1 MNRLVRSCRRSVNA
15 AYIHCRTDSRS
26 SGLRQKSG
34 APVLL
39 AQSATRP
46 AATTPIM
53 GSRDETRSGYTL
65 MEMLIASVLIASL
78 MSAAWNLLSL
88 YTDFLS
94 AGRES
99 AATQQLAR
107 SLFEIV
113 ADDLQQVSL
122 NGDETSP
129 TPTVAPMFDAVSF
142 DEELAAQNFD
152 LENEA
157 TEITPA
163 PSSIDLFLQ
172 SQAEPTVPG
181 SLELIGTSSS
191 LLLTRLRSPA
201 IDHTA
206 NSRLS
211 GSLDEFSMAGLEDS
225 SLAGS
230 NPSVSDIAT
239 VVYQFEASR
248 ISDGTARSLPGGLHR
263 VEMESQQ
270 WFAAMQSSVDLD
282 GGEDSELDRSTLEAL
297 LYGSSV
303 DASLSGSASTNE
315 AFPEG
320 AELGEDSPVQTPQ
333 PQHEHIPEVVSCRF
347 AYFDGS
353 AWASNW
359 DSRSSRT
366 LPRAIRIEFSLLSA
380 SDLQQVSDAL
390 QTGKTGRDELDQA
403 QTTPK
408 FEIGVGADG
417 DGFEADPFLAAN
429 PQRFERIILLSL
441 GNVQQDSFDELF
453 PAAGELALGGTLP

>member
-1 MNRLVRSCRRSVNA
+1 MNRSFRRA
-15 AYIHCRTDSRS
+15 DEKLRRESRQDFR
-26 SGLRQKSG
+26 LAD
-34 APVLL
+34 APKLL
-39 AQSATRP
+39 TSFATTFSATRVRTFQP
-46 AATTPIM
+46 SHKNFERRTH
-53 GSRDETRSGYTL
+53 SGYTL

-88 YTDFLS
+88 YADFLS

-107 SLFEIV
+107 SLFDIV
-113 ADDLQQVSL
+113 SDDLQQISL
-122 NGDETSP
+122 KGDDISP
-129 TPTVAPMFDAVSF
+129 MPTVVPVFESLGF
-142 DEELAAQNFD
+142 DEELADQT
-152 LENEA
+152 LEFEDEA
-157 TEITPA
+157 TEIAPT

-181 SLELIGTSSS
+181 SLELIGKSSS

-201 IDHTA
+201 TGHSA
-206 NSRLS
+206 NSRLL
-211 GSLDEFSMAGLEDS
+211 GSLDEFSTAGLEDS

-230 NPSVSDIAT
+230 NPSVPDVAT

-270 WFAAMQSSVDLD
+270 WFAAMQSAVDTD

-297 LYGSSV
+297 LYGSSA
-303 DASLSGSASTNE
+303 DASLTDSASASET
-315 AFPEG
+315 FPEG
-320 AELGEDSPVQTPQ
+320 SEPGEYSPVQTPQ

-353 AWASNW
+353 GWASNW

-380 SDLQQVSDAL
+380 SDLQHVSEAL
-390 QTGKTGRDELDQA
+390 QIGTTGHDELDQTQTA
-403 QTTPK
+403 QT
-408 FEIGVGADG
+408 FETGVGADEVE
-417 DGFEADPFLAAN
+417 FEADPFLAAN
-429 PQRFERIILLSL
+429 PQRFERIILLSPEV
-441 GNVQQDSFDELF
+441 VQRDRFEEAF
-453 PAAGELALGGTLP
+453 PSATGELALERTLP